1 MGLHKIT
8 NLNVLT
14 VGHTM
19 CAADIQQ
26 AFLRYAGSSLAECQF
41 VGNGSVRVNSAQLV
55 GRRHE
60 LIDCWKLAS
69 PP

>member
-8 NLNVLT
+8 NLNVLI

-26 AFLRYAGSSLAECQF
+26 AFLRYAVSSLDECQS
-41 VGNGSVRVNSAQLV
+41 VVKGSFPINSAPLV
-55 GRRHE
+55 GPE
-60 LIDCWKLAS
+60 DDKS
-69 PP
+69 